1 MGKRYNNKRFVN
13 TCQKAD
19 EVLNNLYKPVETLT
33 KIIVQISLI
42 IGIIFFLL
50 SPSIDKTVFLV
61 PFLINLGIQFK
72 NKNKEPDQKE
82 SVLN

>member
-13 TCQKAD
+13 TCQKTD

-72 NKNKEPDQKE
+72 NKKKEPDQKE